1 MDNTGKMF
9 VKLSIEN
16 DAVENKNL
24 REQYASIVAPDN
36 QKELLSTVVL
46 LVFSN
51 RVVEPSFH
59 GDCPSYGGVREGDGV
74 FVCMRLYSS
83 LMV

>member
-36 QKELLSTVVL
+36 QTELLSTVVL

-51 RVVEPSFH
+51 
-59 GDCPSYGGVREGDGV
+59 
-74 FVCMRLYSS
+74 
-83 LMV
+83 

>member
-24 REQYASIVAPDN
+24 REQYASNVAPEN

-46 LVFSN
+46 LAFSN
-51 RVVEPSFH
+51 
-59 GDCPSYGGVREGDGV
+59 
-74 FVCMRLYSS
+74 
-83 LMV
+83 

>member
-16 DAVENKNL
+16 DATENKNL

-46 LVFSN
+46 LEFSN
-51 RVVEPSFH
+51 
-59 GDCPSYGGVREGDGV
+59 
-74 FVCMRLYSS
+74 
-83 LMV
+83 